1 MATNIIANL
10 SALAAYP
17 VGSIYMSVNQTSPAT
32 LFGGTWQR
40 IQDTFLL
47 AAGTTYSAG
56 ATGGEATHVL
66 TPSETALKSHTH
78 SYSKADSATGSS
90 GGHSHT
96 MPIGWDT
103 NQMYSNVNSAGGSVA
118 TGAANV
124 WKVDSYSSS
133 MTRRTGAATSTAG
146 GHTHTVSSS
155 SDTTGNVTT
164 ENGSA
169 HNNMP
174 PYLAVY
180 MWQRTA

>member
-1 MATNIIANL
+1 MGTSIIKTQS

-17 VGSIYMSVNQTSPAT
+17 IGSIYMSVNQTSPET

-47 AAGTTYSAG
+47 AAGTTYNAG

-66 TPSETALKSHTH
+66 TPSETAIKSHTH
-78 SYSKADSATGSS
+78 SYDKASGTGSA
-90 GGHSHT
+90 GGHSHNV
-96 MPIGWDT
+96 PIGWDV
-103 NQMYSNVNSAGGSVA
+103 NQMYGEGTQGGSTVA
-118 TGAANV
+118 TGATTV
-124 WKVDSYSSS
+124 WKVTASTSS
-133 MTRRTGAATSTAG
+133 MTRRTGVLTSSVSN
-146 GHTHTVSSS
+146 HTHTISTT

>member
-1 MATNIIANL
+1 MAQSIITNL

-47 AAGTTYSAG
+47 AAGTTYTAG
-56 ATGGEATHVL
+56 DTGGEATHIL
-66 TPSETALKSHTH
+66 TPSETALKGHTH
-78 SYSKADSATGSS
+78 SYTSPASSTGSAGNHTHGTPFGWDSNNFYAAAQVS
-90 GGHSHT
+90 GGAVDTGPTVAIAVKASTSSGNRRYNT
-96 MPIGWDT
+96 MVYY
-103 NQMYSNVNSAGGSVA
+103 N
-118 TGAANV
+118 GA
-124 WKVDSYSSS
+124 
-133 MTRRTGAATSTAG
+133 
-146 GHTHTVSSS
+146 HTHSLTNGSE
-155 SDTTGNVTT
+155 TTGNVTT

>member
-56 ATGGEATHVL
+56 ATGGEATHIL

-78 SYSKADSATGSS
+78 SYSKPPSSSDS
-90 GGHSHT
+90 GGSHSHS
-96 MPIGWDT
+96 MPIGWDP
-103 NQMYSNVNSAGGSVA
+103 NSLYTASQTEGATVA
-118 TGAANV
+118 TGPANV
-124 WKVDSYSSS
+124 IAVKSTSSS
-133 MTRRTGAATSTAG
+133 TGRRYGASTYSG
-146 GHTHTVSSS
+146 GSHTHNITNTTDS
-155 SDTTGNVTT
+155 TGNVTT

>member
-1 MATNIIANL
+1 MAQSIISNL

-47 AAGTTYSAG
+47 AAGTTYTAG
-56 ATGGEATHVL
+56 DTGGEATHIL

-78 SYSKADSATGSS
+78 SYSKAASPTGSA

-103 NQMYSNVNSAGGSVA
+103 NSLYTASQTEGATVA
-118 TGAANV
+118 TGPANV
-124 WKVDSYSSS
+124 IAVKSTSSS
-133 MTRRTGAATSTAG
+133 TGRRYGASTSSVSN
-146 GHTHTVSSS
+146 HSHTVSTT